1 MRNITSNEEFFAA
14 LRALIDRL
22 EKQGNIVA
30 AQELRSGF
38 ACLNGLTDGWALL
51 MESIERTIAAN
62 RGKIGKADMLE
73 LRDMLKGVKKVVYR
87 R

>member
-1 MRNITSNEEFFAA
+1 MSNFTSNEEFFAA

-22 EKQGNIVA
+22 EKQGNTAA

-38 ACLNGLTDGWALL
+38 ARLNGLTDGWALL
-51 MESIERTIAAN
+51 MESIERTIATN
-62 RGKIGKADMLE
+62 RGTIGKADMLE
-73 LRDMLKGVKKVVYR
+73 LHDMLKGVKKVVYR